1 MYTSIVILLAGGVG
15 YVLYLIIKALIKY
28 TKN

>member
-1 MYTSIVILLAGGVG
+1 MYTSIVILFTGGVG
-15 YVLYLIIKALIKY
+15 YVLYLVIKALIKY